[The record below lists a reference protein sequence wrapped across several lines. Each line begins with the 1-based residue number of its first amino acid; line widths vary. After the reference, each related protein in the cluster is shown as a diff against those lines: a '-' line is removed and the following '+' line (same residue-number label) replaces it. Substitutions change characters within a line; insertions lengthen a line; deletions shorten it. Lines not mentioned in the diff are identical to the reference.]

1 MMFQLIPSP
10 RQTISVG
17 FNQPD
22 EGHATRP
29 PQGRGDPAGTT
40 PLCPQEARAQAQ
52 GPSWGQESVT
62 KLANPFISCKGCQ
75 VLI

>member
-1 MMFQLIPSP
+1 MFQLISCPW
-10 RQTISVG
+10 QTISVG

-22 EGHATRP
+22 EGHTTGP
-29 PQGRGDPAGTT
+29 PQGREDTAGTT
-40 PLCPQEARAQAQ
+40 PLCPQEATALVK
-52 GPSWGQESVT
+52 GPSWGQELVT